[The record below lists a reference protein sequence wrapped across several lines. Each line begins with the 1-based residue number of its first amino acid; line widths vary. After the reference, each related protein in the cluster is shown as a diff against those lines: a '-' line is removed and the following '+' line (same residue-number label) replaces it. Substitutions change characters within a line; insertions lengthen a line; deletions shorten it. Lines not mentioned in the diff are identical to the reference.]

1 MNKSYYVYIKTN
13 DRNTVLYIGVT
24 NSLQRRIYEHRN
36 GLIKGFSKMY
46 NVNKLVYAEETN
58 SIRDAIQREKEL
70 KKWRR
75 QWKIDLIKKS
85 NLDFDDLYGSLS

>member
-70 KKWRR
+70 KK
-75 QWKIDLIKKS
+75 S